1 MKNSHKMIA
10 AAAMAGVFAG
20 TTLNAAGIAGQNAD
34 GSTTPLQ
41 DKAPEKSEKNKCS
54 GKDGCSG
61 KKGEK
66 DGCSGKDGCPGK
78 KEGEKKGEKGEKNA
92 CSGKDGCPGKKEEK
106 K

>member
-1 MKNSHKMIA
+1 MNQRNKLIA
-10 AAAMAGVFAG
+10 AAAVAGLFAG
-20 TTLNAAGIAGQNAD
+20 TTLNAAGVAGQNAD
-34 GSTTPLQ
+34 GSTSPLQ
-41 DKAPEKSEKNKCS
+41 DKAPEKSEKSKCS

-66 DGCSGKDGCPGK
+66 DGCSGKDGCKGK
-78 KEGEKKGEKGEKNA
+78 KGDKDS